1 MCELNKYGL
10 VTVWNSAQFKRNGMS
25 GVNNKLAVIYT
36 EIRQI
41 QVPIIFLGRGS
52 KFYLNSWVKGGQGTN
67 Q

>member
-41 QVPIIFLGRGS
+41 QVPIIFLGQD
-52 KFYLNSWVKGGQGTN
+52 LNSWVKGGQGTN